1 MNPPTTTHPSR
12 SEHPPISEGASHPSP
27 VPSPL
32 TEAEQHE
39 REAYVERNLWLALI
53 GLLLFALA
61 LWGA

>member
-1 MNPPTTTHPSR
+1 MNPPPTTHPSR
-12 SEHPPISEGASHPSP
+12 GEHPPNSEGTPHPSSD
-27 VPSPL
+27 PSPL